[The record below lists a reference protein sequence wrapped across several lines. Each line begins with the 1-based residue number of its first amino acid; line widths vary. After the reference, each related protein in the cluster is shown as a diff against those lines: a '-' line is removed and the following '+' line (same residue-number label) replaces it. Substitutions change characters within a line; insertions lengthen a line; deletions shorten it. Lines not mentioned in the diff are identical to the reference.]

1 VFLEPEREA
10 EIAMLVARL
19 RGLVPKEGAHITLP
33 EASSSGGVIGNRL
46 GYLRLGIELLTAA
59 LHPLPGSE
67 WEPARIAPELDDLL
81 TADSGGMFDR
91 CELDE
96 SIASRPPAEA
106 RLGPIGH
113 VVAGVALVALVLLL
127 FVGAAF
133 LWRWLLG

>member
-19 RGLVPKEGAHITLP
+19 RRLVPKEGAHLTLP
-33 EASSSGGVIGNRL
+33 DGSSSGGVIGNRL

-81 TADSGGMFDR
+81 TADSGGTFDR

-113 VVAGVALVALVLLL
+113 IVAGVALVALVLLL

>member
-10 EIAMLVARL
+10 EIATLVARL
-19 RGLVPKEGAHITLP
+19 RRLVPREGAHLTLP
-33 EASSSGGVIGNRL
+33 EGPSSGGVIGNRL

-67 WEPARIAPELDDLL
+67 SEPARIAPELGSLL
-81 TADSGGMFDR
+81 TADSAETFDL

-106 RLGPIGH
+106 HLGPIGH
-113 VVAGVALVALVLLL
+113 ILAGVALVVLVILL
-127 FVGAAF
+127 FVGTAF